1 MTKQLEHAVIL
12 AAGLGTRLKWLT
24 DKRPKALMQ
33 VAGEAAIG
41 HVIRSLVAQG
51 VSEIAVNAH
60 HHADQL
66 VEYLGDGSRFG
77 CRITISREAELLD
90 SGGGV
95 KQALSKL
102 PGNGLLA
109 VCNCDVLADVDVHR
123 LAALLP
129 DGGCSIALVANP
141 PHHPDG
147 DFSLNGTDVSIS
159 DFDRFTFSGISV
171 WDEQVFD
178 SYPLGS
184 AFSLVRPM
192 RELIRQGLCSGLLH
206 QGQWFDIG
214 RPSDLMQANRIMGR
228 G

>member
-1 MTKQLEHAVIL
+1 MKRVERAVIL

-24 DKRPKALMQ
+24 DSRPKALMR

-41 HVIRSLVAQG
+41 HVIRRLVAQG
-51 VSEIAVNAH
+51 ICEIAVNAH

-95 KQALSKL
+95 KQALSEL
-102 PGNGLLA
+102 LGSGLVA

-123 LAALLP
+123 LAALVP

-147 DFSLNGTDVSIS
+147 DFILYGTNVSIS
-159 DFDRFTFSGISV
+159 GSDRFTFSGISV

-178 SYPLGS
+178 SYSQGS
-184 AFSLVRPM
+184 VFSLVEPM
-192 RELIRQGLCSGLLH
+192 RELIGQGLCSGLLH
-206 QGQWFDIG
+206 RGDWFDIG
-214 RPSDLMQANRIMGR
+214 RPSDLMRANRMKGR
-228 G
+228 R